1 MNSMRNALPPLESLR
16 VLAAC
21 VRHGNFSRAA
31 AELGI
36 TPTAVSQRMR
46 ALEAQLGIKLFR
58 RHGPRLTT
66 TDRARAL
73 GQRLEHALALM
84 RVAVSDCRRLKP
96 PLRVTCAP
104 IVCVA
109 RWLVPRLASYQTLPG
124 ANAIAMDASQ
134 GLSPP
139 GSFDVA
145 VRSGVGPWPGCESV
159 RLLSEQGTPMLS
171 PKWAPPPGS
180 RLTVRKLLRIPLI
193 PDPRWSEWFALAGI
207 LDAKPTFVA
216 ARFPNYELEAQAVL
230 QGLGAALL
238 SPVLFAQFTAQ
249 GAPVAPFSLM
259 RSKGRTVIGCCMDA
273 GIGRRT
279 FCRLDEIAVRNLPWR
294 ESSRAFRRF
303 ASDTSSSPT
312 LTTSVWCWRARDH
325 RYSVGGSETG
335 SAELSLG

>member
-1 MNSMRNALPPLESLR
+1 MRNNLPSLESLR

-31 AELGI
+31 DELGI

-84 RVAVSDCRRLKP
+84 RVAVDDCRRLKH

-104 IVCVA
+104 TFAA
-109 RWLVPRLASYQTLPG
+109 RWLVPRLATYQSLPG

-139 GSFDVA
+139 GFFDVA
-145 VRSGVGPWPGCESV
+145 IRSGIGPWPGCESV

-171 PKWAPPPGS
+171 PKWAPPGS

-193 PDPRWSEWFALAGI
+193 PDPRWSEWFALAGVPN
-207 LDAKPTFVA
+207 AKPTFVA
-216 ARFPNYELEAQAVL
+216 ARFPNYELEAQAAL
-230 QGLGAALL
+230 QGIGAALL

-249 GAPVAPFSLM
+249 GALVAPFACAVEGPNSYWLLWTQESADTHFVGWM
-259 RSKGRTVIGCCMDA
+259 KSQFVISA
-273 GIGRRT
+273 GVRDRR
-279 FCRLDEIAVRNLPWR
+279 D
-294 ESSRAFRRF
+294 S
-303 ASDTSSSPT
+303 
-312 LTTSVWCWRARDH
+312 TT
-325 RYSVGGSETG
+325 YP
-335 SAELSLG
+335 

>member
-1 MNSMRNALPPLESLR
+1 MRNALPSLESLR

-21 VRHGNFSRAA
+21 VRHGNFSKAA

-84 RVAVSDCRRLKP
+84 CVAVDDCRRLKH

-104 IVCVA
+104 TFAA
-109 RWLVPRLASYQTLPG
+109 RWLVPRLATYQTLPG

-139 GSFDVA
+139 GFFDVA
-145 VRSGVGPWPGCESV
+145 IRSGIGPWPGCESV

-171 PKWAPPPGS
+171 PKWAAPGS

-193 PDPRWSEWFALAGI
+193 PDPRWSEWFALAGVPN
-207 LDAKPTFVA
+207 AKPTFVA
-216 ARFPNYELEAQAVL
+216 ARFPNYELEAQAAL
-230 QGLGAALL
+230 QGIGAALL

-249 GAPVAPFSLM
+249 GALVAPFPY
-259 RSKGRTVIGCCMDA
+259 
-273 GIGRRT
+273 
-279 FCRLDEIAVRNLPWR
+279 AVEGPDSYWLLWKQ
-294 ESSRAFRRF
+294 ESA
-303 ASDTSSSPT
+303 DT
-312 LTTSVWCWRARDH
+312 H
-325 RYSVGGSETG
+325 FVGWMKSQFGVSAG
-335 SAELSLG
+335 SAGGR

>member
-1 MNSMRNALPPLESLR
+1 MRNALPSLESLR

-21 VRHGNFSRAA
+21 VRHGNFSKAA

-84 RVAVSDCRRLKP
+84 RVAVDDCRRLKH

-104 IVCVA
+104 TFAA
-109 RWLVPRLASYQTLPG
+109 RWLVPRLATYQTLPG

-139 GSFDVA
+139 GFFDVA
-145 VRSGVGPWPGCESV
+145 IRSGIGPWPGCESV

-171 PKWAPPPGS
+171 PKWAAPGS

-193 PDPRWSEWFALAGI
+193 PDPRWSEWFALAGVPN
-207 LDAKPTFVA
+207 AKPTFVA
-216 ARFPNYELEAQAVL
+216 ARFPNYELEAQAAL
-230 QGLGAALL
+230 QGIGAALL

-249 GAPVAPFSLM
+249 GALVAPFPY
-259 RSKGRTVIGCCMDA
+259 
-273 GIGRRT
+273 
-279 FCRLDEIAVRNLPWR
+279 AVEGPDSYWLLWTH
-294 ESSRAFRRF
+294 ESA
-303 ASDTSSSPT
+303 DT
-312 LTTSVWCWRARDH
+312 H
-325 RYSVGGSETG
+325 FVGWMKSQFGVSAG
-335 SAELSLG
+335 SAGGR